1 MRHYLF
7 CLMFSL
13 LFLSC
18 GGKAGQDS
26 EHDTTYLEKPDSA
39 GIIEIASVM
48 ERDLTVMLRDND
60 IQSAA
65 ALCQEGLD
73 NIDYFVQT
81 NDRYTLRIYT
91 NALLSYIKRNAESI
105 GDMATQNYII
115 KQFVNAVY
123 KYAPNGGGDV
133 NASSE
138 PTAASPQQ

>member
-7 CLMFSL
+7 CLTFSL

-18 GGKAGQDS
+18 GGKTGQGY

-39 GIIEIASVM
+39 SIIEMASVM
-48 ERDLTVMLRDND
+48 ERDLTMMLRDND

-73 NIDYFVQT
+73 NIDYFIQT
-81 NDRYTLRIYT
+81 KDKYSLRIYT
-91 NALLSYIKRNAESI
+91 NALLSYIKRHAESI

-115 KQFVNAVY
+115 KQFVNTVY
-123 KYAPNGGGDV
+123 KYAPNGGGNV
-133 NASSE
+133 NVSSE
-138 PTAASPQQ
+138 PVAASPQQ